1 MKKKI
6 TAKVLLK
13 IIVELL
19 LWYLFIYWTYTT
31 LN

>member
-1 MKKKI
+1 MKKRI
-6 TAKVLLK
+6 SAKAILK

-19 LWYLFIYWTYTT
+19 FWYLFIYWTYTT